1 MKKLIALIVFI
12 LALELAEATLQDKYN
27 INAEGGAVVYI
38 GDDQAPLA
46 YSIQPKFNAWGAVY
60 SNSDG
65 IETFKGLA
73 SLTMIV
79 KNEDGNRIVFNLKMT
94 PKQILHCNANMIQNM
109 IHIDNTGVA
118 SYWKAGQ
125 LSRIYFDSVEYHL
138 DRLSGLLTIEGESP
152 ELDFK
157 VVDMISSDGLA
168 AKVKEI
174 TEDYIDED
182 SAVADGYSS
191 TVECVESPL
200 GAMGIHYIK
209 PSLFDCQINELEPE
223 MLLYIPTEDG
233 PKLIGVEYFIP
244 SACVDSTPMLFGHEM
259 DGPMPGHGPGQP
271 EHYDLHEWLWE
282 PNPSGIFEEFNPNL
296 SC

>member
-1 MKKLIALIVFI
+1 
-12 LALELAEATLQDKYN
+12 
-27 INAEGGAVVYI
+27 
-38 GDDQAPLA
+38 
-46 YSIQPKFNAWGAVY
+46 
-60 SNSDG
+60 
-65 IETFKGLA
+65 
-73 SLTMIV
+73 
-79 KNEDGNRIVFNLKMT
+79 
-94 PKQILHCNANMIQNM
+94 M
-109 IHIDNTGVA
+109 IHVLNEGVA
-118 SYWKAGQ
+118 SYWKGGRFTK
-125 LSRIYFDSVEYHL
+125 LYFDVGYNL
-138 DRLSGLLTIEGESP
+138 DRLSGLLTIDSGP
-152 ELDFK
+152 DFMLT
-157 VVDMISSDGLA
+157 DMISTGG
-168 AKVKEI
+168 I
-174 TEDYIDED
+174 TAQVREVTKKYLDVD

-271 EHYDLHEWLWE
+271 EHYDLHVWLWE